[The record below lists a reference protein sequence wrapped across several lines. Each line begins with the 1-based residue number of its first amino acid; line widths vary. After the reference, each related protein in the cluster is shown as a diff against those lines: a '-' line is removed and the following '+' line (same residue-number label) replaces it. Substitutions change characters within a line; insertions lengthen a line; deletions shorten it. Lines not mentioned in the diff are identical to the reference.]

1 MAESVKPYSEEGSKR
16 GQVSRMFNT
25 IAPYYDFL
33 NHLLSGGIDIIWRRK
48 AIDYLKESDPKVIMD
63 MATGTGD
70 LAITAANRLN
80 PEKIVGVDI
89 SVNMLDIGRKK
100 IAKKGI
106 SDIITMQ
113 EGSAENLPFPDNTF
127 DAITVAFGVRNFENL
142 NKGLQ
147 EMNRVLKT
155 GGTLVVLEFSQ
166 PKVFPFK
173 QVFNF
178 YFKYILPL
186 IGRITSKD
194 PKAYKYLYDSVQA
207 FPSGSDFV
215 NYLNNNGYKSN
226 KWIPLT
232 LGICSIYIGK
242 K

>member
-16 GQVSRMFNT
+16 GQVSKMFNT

-48 AIDYLKESDPKVIMD
+48 AIDCLKESDPKVIMD

-100 IAKKGI
+100 ISKKGMETL
-106 SDIITMQ
+106 ITMQ

-142 NKGLQ
+142 NKGLK

-173 QVFNF
+173 QVFNA

-194 PKAYKYLYDSVQA
+194 PKAYQYLYDSVQA
-207 FPSGSDFV
+207 FPSGSEFE
-215 NYLNNNGYKSN
+215 NYLKNNGYKSN

-232 LGICSIYIGK
+232 LGICSIYLGK

>member
-16 GQVSRMFNT
+16 GQVSKMFNT

-48 AIDYLKESDPKVIMD
+48 AIDCLKESDPKVIMD

-80 PEKIVGVDI
+80 PEKIVGIDI

-100 IAKKGI
+100 ISKKGM
-106 SDIITMQ
+106 DTLITMQ

-142 NKGLQ
+142 NKGLL

-173 QVFNF
+173 QVFNG

-194 PKAYKYLYDSVQA
+194 PKAYKYLYESVQA
-207 FPSGSDFV
+207 FPSGGEFV
-215 NYLNNNGYKSN
+215 NFLKNNGYKSN
-226 KWIPLT
+226 KWKPLT
-232 LGICSIYIGK
+232 LGICSIYLGK